1 VSSPFSSVEALEAK
15 HEVADFDCGSD
26 AQTTWLRRHARQ
38 SHAGG
43 MSRVFVV
50 RRLSDDKVVG
60 YYALTTGSVL
70 QADASRRLTAG
81 AGGDDIPV
89 VILTR
94 LGIDVSEQGRG
105 LGRALVVDAFRR
117 IDRVADDVGIRALL
131 IHAEDT
137 DARAFYRRL
146 AAFEPSPVDDL
157 QLLLLMKDLRKAIPC
172 RCSELVGRWP
182 GVYGP
187 CQPSPRRART
197 GGPR

>member
-1 VSSPFSSVEALEAK
+1 VSSPFSSIEALEPK

-26 AQTTWLRRHARQ
+26 AQSAWLRRHALQ
-38 SHAGG
+38 SQAGG

-60 YYALTTGSVL
+60 YYGLTTGSVL

-81 AGGDDIPV
+81 AGGYDIPV

-117 IDRVADDVGIRALL
+117 IDRLADDVGIRALL

-137 DARAFYRRL
+137 DARAFYLRL
-146 AAFEPSPVDDL
+146 AAFEPSPADDL
-157 QLLLLMKDLRKAIPC
+157 QLLLLMKDLRKAI
-172 RCSELVGRWP
+172 
-182 GVYGP
+182 
-187 CQPSPRRART
+187 RR
-197 GGPR
+197 GS